1 MAFTRFLVKG
11 HWVDGPSTLQF
22 ESAFDSFY
30 WGFPEGKPPR
40 LTMVGILQ
48 DGLNE
53 YVSEESIILEVK
65 INDRKQS
72 THPCHAPA
80 GILKDG
86 DIISVIICSGTY
98 PPCLVPK

>member
-1 MAFTRFLVKG
+1 MAPQLFSLSQLLI
-11 HWVDGPSTLQF
+11 PSTG
-22 ESAFDSFY
+22 
-30 WGFPEGKPPR
+30 GFPEGKPPR

-98 PPCLVPK
+98 SPCLVPKWW